1 MAAKRKHEHPI
12 YIRNRRNIA
21 ILGRGIP
28 YLRKARS
35 QFPSLSS
42 NNFTN
47 LKCNWCARC
56 CGKVNLLRVE
66 SQTKNEIENLCVRS
80 LTESLCN
87 QEISKPHMLLQMN
100 VFIYIQRE
108 FDQRSLTD
116 GESFQSLTHK
126 S

>member
-35 QFPSLSS
+35 QFSSFSS
-42 NNFTN
+42 NNFAN

-66 SQTKNEIENLCVRS
+66 SETKYEIENLCVRS

-87 QEISKPHMLLQMN
+87 QKISKPHMLLW
-100 VFIYIQRE
+100 
-108 FDQRSLTD
+108 
-116 GESFQSLTHK
+116 LTHERLYIYSTGNLIK
-126 S
+126 EV